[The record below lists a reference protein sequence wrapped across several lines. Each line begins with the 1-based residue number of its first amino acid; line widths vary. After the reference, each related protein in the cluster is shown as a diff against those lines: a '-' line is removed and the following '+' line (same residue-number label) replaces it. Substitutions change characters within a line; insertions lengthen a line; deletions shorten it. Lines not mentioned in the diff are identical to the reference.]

1 MEDRKIA
8 DILASSFNS
17 LAVQE
22 EANREDEEVLEQ
34 LRDRKRQLCY
44 LMDKLN
50 VTRMIEFE
58 HSVRACV
65 KEDTCAQES
74 VAEQLRVEKI
84 AIYLVDYYNENR
96 NVLKRGVFTGDER
109 RKLQVICSVTE
120 KYLSALGLGEI
131 TEDGEAVVCVTKPTD
146 DYR

>member
-8 DILASSFNS
+8 EILASSFNS
-17 LAVQE
+17 LDAQE

-44 LMDKLN
+44 LMDRLD

-58 HSVRACV
+58 HAVRAYV
-65 KEDTCAQES
+65 KEDTDAKES
-74 VAEQLRVEKI
+74 VVEQLRVEKI

-96 NVLKRGVFTGDER
+96 KALMRGVFTGDER
-109 RKLQVICSVTE
+109 RKLQAICSVTE

-131 TEDGEAVVCVTKPTD
+131 TEDGEAVVMVRD
-146 DYR
+146 V